1 MSKSAIRSTSQR
13 DAMVASQVRPSD
25 VRDPRIVTAMAAI
38 PREAFVP
45 TPYKGV
51 AYMDEDIEVK
61 PGRFLMEP
69 RVLAKILAAA
79 EIGPEDFVLEIGPA
93 TGYSTAILADLAGA
107 VVALEEDQELAA
119 AASATLEK
127 LEVTNAAII
136 TGQHR
141 DGVVR
146 QAPFQ
151 IIFINGAVD
160 EVPGALLQQLSNGG
174 RLICILREA
183 GVGHAR
189 IYQNSNGHFGS
200 RRLFDANVP
209 LLPGFETEEPFVF

>member
-1 MSKSAIRSTSQR
+1 
-13 DAMVASQVRPSD
+13 MVASQVRPSD
-25 VRDPRIVTAMAAI
+25 VRDARVIEAMASV

-45 TPYKGV
+45 MPYKGV
-51 AYMDEDIEVK
+51 AYVDEDIEVK
-61 PGRFLMEP
+61 PGRYLLEP

-79 EIGPEDFVLEIGPA
+79 EIGPKDFVLEIGPA
-93 TGYSTAILADLAGA
+93 TGYSTAVLAHLADA
-107 VVALEEDQELAA
+107 VVALEEDQELAL

-127 LEVTNAAII
+127 LDVTNAVII
-136 TGQHR
+136 NAPHR
-141 DGVVR
+141 EGVAR

-160 EVPGALLQQLSNGG
+160 EVPHSLLQQLDDGG
-174 RLICILREA
+174 RLVCVLREA

-189 IYQNSNGHFGS
+189 LYQNSNGHFGS

-209 LLPGFETEEPFVF
+209 LLPGFETKEPFVF